1 MGPATDIGAGDSQD
15 RSTHSVTRMIDNVKN
30 GDMWELSRLM
40 ERLYEDQVYAKM
52 MRYAG
57 QKLGDI
63 GAKLDDP
70 EAVIQEA
77 MSELAQRARAGR
89 LETVDRRERLFGLLR
104 LIVAEKARDFRRKSA
119 SRGGEKL
126 QISLDQ
132 SAGDG
137 SQSGGLHACLDDA
150 GSGSAEEQLVVRDF
164 LVALLER
171 IEQDAPDPEL
181 WGTVFRMMLDDK
193 KVSAIAE
200 STEKTRTQIN
210 TIIEAI
216 RGIAKG
222 LRGDD

>member
-1 MGPATDIGAGDSQD
+1 MGPATDIGAGDIQD
-15 RSTHSVTRMIDNVKN
+15 RSSHSVTRMIDNVKN

-57 QKLGDI
+57 KKLGDI

-77 MSELAQRARAGR
+77 MSELAQRARVGR

-119 SRGGEKL
+119 ARGGEKL

-150 GSGSAEEQLVVRDF
+150 GTIRAEEQLVVRDF

-181 WGTVFRMMLDDK
+181 WGTVFRMMLDNK
-193 KVSAIAE
+193 KVSSIAE